1 MHIYIHTGHS
11 GLNYDD
17 LSGEMEK
24 IKGIDHK
31 DIELKRAIGQKTFDI
46 EVQIYR
52 YMCIY
57 RDLIAYTFIYRCTF
71 IHHKNIELKKAIG

>member
-1 MHIYIHTGHS
+1 MYLCIGHS

-31 DIELKRAIGQKTFDI
+31 DLELKRAIGQKTFDI
-46 EVQIYR
+46 EVHI
-52 YMCIY
+52 
-57 RDLIAYTFIYRCTF
+57 
-71 IHHKNIELKKAIG
+71 N